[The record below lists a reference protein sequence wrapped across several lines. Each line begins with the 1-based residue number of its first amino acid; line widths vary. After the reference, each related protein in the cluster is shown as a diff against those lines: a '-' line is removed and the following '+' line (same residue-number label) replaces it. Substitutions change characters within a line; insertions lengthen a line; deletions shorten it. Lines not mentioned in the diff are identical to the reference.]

1 MTTRRPFRRP
11 ATPFARR
18 GVLLA
23 APALLLAGCGMLPGL
38 PGASGDDESDDADAQ
53 ATDGDG
59 AEETA
64 AVDSAVVELTA
75 VEVAD
80 TAAAEELMTPLE
92 GGQALQH
99 PLAQVTVTATA
110 LLDSLEAAAYTA
122 LTGEE
127 APRADGGTEA
137 ASVVLPGDGKQF
149 LLASWESTDPEWE
162 FTSKTPSTELKIM
175 VGGNQGLQI
184 DNPRPDDAERSGTV
198 LAIVDASPE
207 AEAATMHAE
216 VDEGVQELSLV
227 DGSITE
233 TVAPALYE
241 RELAVEVSDAGSFE
255 TVVEHEFASGNM
267 SVRGTIEEAFLTP
280 YVSEEVELG
289 GYLGWAKEDELHL
302 VVPLAWDM
310 DYSAN
315 VKDLSE
321 VVLTLSDGTEVQP
334 VQDRQTIFGT
344 KHSGLT
350 ATFTIPAA
358 EKSATITV
366 TPRYEQVL
374 DEEFEQVEDPISAT
388 LTFS

>member
-1 MTTRRPFRRP
+1 M
-11 ATPFARR
+11 
-18 GVLLA
+18 LLA
-23 APALLLAGCGMLPGL
+23 APTLLLAGCGMLPGL
-38 PGASGDDESDDADAQ
+38 PGASGDGESDDADAQ

-59 AEETA
+59 AEETTA
-64 AVDSAVVELTA
+64 ADSAVVELTA

-127 APRADGGTEA
+127 APRADEGTEE
-137 ASVVLPGDGKQF
+137 ASVVLPGEGKQF

-175 VGGNQGLQI
+175 VGGNQGLPI
-184 DNPRPDDAERSGTV
+184 DNPRPDDAARSGTV

-207 AEAATMHAE
+207 AAAATMHAE

-227 DGSITE
+227 DGSVTE

-255 TVVEHEFASGNM
+255 TMVKGESTALDM
-267 SVRGTIEEAFLTP
+267 SVRGTFEEAFLTP
-280 YVSEEVELG
+280 YVSDDVDLG
-289 GYLGWAKEDELHL
+289 GRLGWAAEDELHL

-310 DYSAN
+310 DYSAD

-334 VQDRQTIFGT
+334 AQDRQTIFYD

-358 EKSATITV
+358 ENSAKITV
-366 TPRYEQVL
+366 SPRYGRVL
-374 DEEFEQVEDPISAT
+374 DKEFEQVEDPISAT

>member
-1 MTTRRPFRRP
+1 MTTRRPSRRP
-11 ATPFARR
+11 AMPFARR

-23 APALLLAGCGMLPGL
+23 APTLLLAGCGMLPGL
-38 PGASGDDESDDADAQ
+38 PGAPQEDEEKDDAAAAADAS
-53 ATDGDG
+53 
-59 AEETA
+59 EETA
-64 AVDSAVVELTA
+64 ATHSAVVELTA
-75 VEVAD
+75 VELDD
-80 TAAAEELMTPLE
+80 TAAAEQLMTPLE
-92 GGQALQH
+92 GGQTLLH

-110 LLDSLEAAAYTA
+110 LLDSLEASAYTA

-127 APRADGGTEA
+127 APQADEGTEA
-137 ASVVLPGDGKQF
+137 ASVVLPGEGRQF
-149 LLASWESTDPEWE
+149 LLASWESTDPEWD
-162 FTSKTPSTELKIM
+162 FTSKTLSTDLKIM
-175 VGGNQGLQI
+175 VGGNEALTI
-184 DNPRPDDAERSGTV
+184 DAPRPDDAERSGTV

-207 AEAATMHAE
+207 AGAATVHAE
-216 VDEGVQELSLV
+216 VDEGAQEVSLI

-233 TVAPALYE
+233 TLAPALYE

-255 TVVEHEFASGNM
+255 TVVEHEFASGTM

-302 VVPLAWDM
+302 VVPLAWNM

-315 VKDLSE
+315 VRDVTS
-321 VVLTLSDGTEVQP
+321 VVLTLADGTEVQP

-358 EKSATITV
+358 ETNATITV

-374 DEEFEQVEDPISAT
+374 DEEFEQVEDPITAS